1 MNISGGASILDSPSR
16 RAPCSR
22 CTDLEQKLLF
32 KAQCVRNAERENE
45 DLLQFREDAK
55 KINADLQ
62 EKIEK
67 QNRQLQKISDYESVQ
82 SENSR
87 LLAENTRLEEAT
99 AKMSRVLTE
108 NEVLRLRISQYI
120 DKLENKE
127 VDMSKLEATI
137 YERTEAINCKDSEY
151 SNLESQLEEL
161 KEAFYQERAEN
172 MELKRVLEENSSSQG
187 QDASEIEQ
195 KSFETPSFSGKL
207 SLSLYLFTY
216 I

>member
-1 MNISGGASILDSPSR
+1 M
-16 RAPCSR
+16 
-22 CTDLEQKLLF
+22 
-32 KAQCVRNAERENE
+32 
-45 DLLQFREDAK
+45 QFREDAK

-82 SENSR
+82 NENSR

-99 AKMSRVLTE
+99 AKLSRVLTE

-137 YERTEAINCKDSEY
+137 YELTEAINSKDSEY
-151 SNLESQLEEL
+151 INLESQLEEL

-172 MELKRVLEENSSSQG
+172 MELKRVLEENSSTQG
-187 QDASEIEQ
+187 QDTSEIEQ

-207 SLSLYLFTY
+207 SLSLNLFTQ